1 MPVEARR
8 AIADK
13 HGGEAGEN
21 QNFVPMDMAAAL
33 LEQMPEIGK
42 GRGCGE
48 SEGSESG
55 KAAGHESTSGWI
67 ERQSSHPKNLKAGIR
82 P

>member
-1 MPVEARR
+1 MLVQARR

-13 HGGEAGEN
+13 HGGDAGED
-21 QNFVPMDMAAAL
+21 QYFIPMDMAAAL

-42 GRGCGE
+42 GRGCSE

-55 KAAGHESTSGWI
+55 KAAGHEFTSGWN
-67 ERQSSHPKNLKAGIR
+67 ERQSSHPKNLMADTW